1 MSSFVADKIVMDGL
15 TFDDVLLIPAYSEVL
30 PRTVELKTMFS
41 RNIELNIPFVTAAM
55 DTVTESE
62 MAIAIAREGGI
73 GVIHKNMSVDEQ
85 ARQVAIVKRAENG
98 MIYDPVTIRKGK
110 TVKDA
115 LAMMSEYH
123 IGGIPVV
130 DENNLLVG
138 IVTNRDLRFERHLDK
153 LIDEVMTKENL
164 VTTNQQTDLAAA
176 AQILQENKI
185 EKLPV
190 VDKNG
195 HLVGLITYKDIT
207 KAKDKPMACKDS
219 KGRLRVAAG
228 VGVTSDTLD
237 RVEALVNAGADAIVI
252 DTAHG
257 HSKSVIEKLVEAKA
271 AFPYVD
277 MVVGNVATGA
287 AARML
292 VENGADAVKVGI
304 GPGSICT
311 TRVVAGVGVPQLSAV
326 YDVYSAL
333 KGTGVPLIADGG
345 LRYSGDVV
353 KAIAAGGSSVMIGSL
368 VAGTEESPGDTIIFN
383 GRKFKSYRGMGSLM
397 ENGSKDR
404 YFQSGTK
411 EVKKLVPEGIAGRV
425 PYKGTV
431 QEVIYQLVGGLRSGM
446 GYCGA
451 ASIERLHDAKF
462 TRITNAGVMESHPHD
477 ITITSEAPNY
487 SRPE

>member
-1 MSSFVADKIVMDGL
+1 
-15 TFDDVLLIPAYSEVL
+15 
-30 PRTVELKTMFS
+30 
-41 RNIELNIPFVTAAM
+41 M
-55 DTVTESE
+55 DTVTEAP

-207 KAKDKPMACKDS
+207 KAKDKPMAC
-219 KGRLRVAAG
+219 
-228 VGVTSDTLD
+228 
-237 RVEALVNAGADAIVI
+237 
-252 DTAHG
+252 
-257 HSKSVIEKLVEAKA
+257 
-271 AFPYVD
+271 
-277 MVVGNVATGA
+277 
-287 AARML
+287 
-292 VENGADAVKVGI
+292 
-304 GPGSICT
+304 
-311 TRVVAGVGVPQLSAV
+311 
-326 YDVYSAL
+326 
-333 KGTGVPLIADGG
+333 
-345 LRYSGDVV
+345 
-353 KAIAAGGSSVMIGSL
+353 
-368 VAGTEESPGDTIIFN
+368 
-383 GRKFKSYRGMGSLM
+383 
-397 ENGSKDR
+397 
-404 YFQSGTK
+404 
-411 EVKKLVPEGIAGRV
+411 
-425 PYKGTV
+425 
-431 QEVIYQLVGGLRSGM
+431 
-446 GYCGA
+446 
-451 ASIERLHDAKF
+451 
-462 TRITNAGVMESHPHD
+462 
-477 ITITSEAPNY
+477 
-487 SRPE
+487 